1 MNTNPNPY
9 KNIAQLKASA
19 RNCLSGH
26 YTLFVLTTLFVY
38 SVNFLLMI
46 CSVDYPDLP
55 FPVNYGIQF
64 LMQVLT
70 GMLLQALQYG
80 IFHMHLFNCCH
91 QPVRFQDIFS
101 VFHSRERNATKL
113 ILFFSLLLPFLQI
126 PSDLFLYVTNP
137 MDTIP
142 GSEID
147 GTLVWLASLFPEEIS
162 DIKRWVI
169 WGCLLAVELLLYLI
183 FQLYFGLSYLIQMDF
198 PDKPF
203 PRILKM
209 SSWLMEGN
217 KLRFFLLMLSF
228 LPLYIL
234 GAFSCYIGILF
245 VVPYFY
251 ATLTC
256 FYLDLTKK
264 KASM

>member
-1 MNTNPNPY
+1 MNTNQISY
-9 KNIAQLKASA
+9 KNIAQIKASA
-19 RNCLSGH
+19 RGCLSGH

-38 SVNFLLMI
+38 SVNFLLLMF
-46 CSVDYPDLP
+46 SVDYPALP
-55 FPVNYGIQF
+55 FLVNYGIQL

-70 GMLLQALQYG
+70 GMLLQSLQYG

-91 QPVRFQDIFS
+91 QPVRFSDIFS
-101 VFHSRERNATKL
+101 VFRSHERNATKL
-113 ILFFSLLLPFLQI
+113 ILFFSLLLPILQI
-126 PSDLFLYVTNP
+126 PSDLFLYVTNSP
-137 MDTIP
+137 EGFS
-142 GSEID
+142 GSKAD
-147 GTLVWLASLFPEEIS
+147 AALVWLTVFFPEEIS
-162 DIKRWVI
+162 DTKRWVI
-169 WGCLLAVELLLYLI
+169 WSCMLAVGLLIYLI
-183 FQLYFGLSYLIQMDF
+183 LQLYFGFSYLIQMDF

-203 PRILKM
+203 SKILKM
-209 SSWLMEGN
+209 SSWLMKGN
-217 KLRFFLLMLSF
+217 KIRLFLLMLSF

-245 VVPYFY
+245 IVPYFY